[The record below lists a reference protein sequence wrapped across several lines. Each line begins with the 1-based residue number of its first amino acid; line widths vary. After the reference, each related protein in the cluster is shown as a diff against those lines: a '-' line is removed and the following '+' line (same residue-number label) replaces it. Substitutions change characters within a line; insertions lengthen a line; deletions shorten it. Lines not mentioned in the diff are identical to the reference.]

1 MAKKKS
7 TKKKLNIFIYVLA
20 VFFII
25 GGVGG
30 FFTFNYLTK
39 DDKFEIIGDKE
50 ITLHVGEEYV
60 EKGAI
65 VISFG
70 KDESAKIE
78 IDDSNLNIN
87 EVGNYYIKYTATDYR
102 FKGKVRYRYVEV
114 VEVGEWNS

>member
-7 TKKKLNIFIYVLA
+7 NKKKLNIFLYVLA

-78 IDDSNLNIN
+78 IDKSNLNIN
-87 EVGNYYIKYTATDYR
+87 EVGNYYIKYTASDYR
-102 FKGKVRYRYVEV
+102 FKGKVIYRYIEV
-114 VEVGEWNS
+114 VEVGE